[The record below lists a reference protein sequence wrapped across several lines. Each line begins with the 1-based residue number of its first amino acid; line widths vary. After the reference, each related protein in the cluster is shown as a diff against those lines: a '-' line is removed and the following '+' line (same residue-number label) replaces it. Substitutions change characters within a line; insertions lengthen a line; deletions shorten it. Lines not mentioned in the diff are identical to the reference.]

1 MKDSGRTTAKKIL
14 AVIIS
19 VLMASVLL
27 FSVFYIAAEADHE
40 CEGAHCHVCEC
51 IEICAGLL
59 QRFGFESEH
68 TLVAAAAVFA
78 LISVIFCYEKVRSEN
93 TPVTLKV
100 RLNN

>member
-40 CEGAHCHVCEC
+40 CEGAHCQVCEC

-59 QRFGFESEH
+59 QRFGFGSGH

-78 LISVIFCYEKVRSEN
+78 LISVIFCYEEVRSEN

>member
-19 VLMASVLL
+19 VLMAAVLL

-40 CEGAHCHVCEC
+40 CEGAHCQVCEC

-59 QRFGFESEH
+59 QRFGFGTAH
-68 TLVAAAAVFA
+68 TWVAAASILA
-78 LISVIFCYEKVRSEN
+78 LITVFFCYEEARSEN

>member
-1 MKDSGRTTAKKIL
+1 MKDSGRTTAKKIT

-19 VLMASVLL
+19 VLMAAVVL

-40 CEGAHCHVCEC
+40 CEGEHCQICEC
-51 IEICAGLL
+51 IEICAGIL
-59 QRFGFESEH
+59 QRFGFGAVHSA
-68 TLVAAAAVFA
+68 VAAACCFA
-78 LISVIFCYEKVRSEN
+78 LISVIFCCETVRSEN